1 MSCGGCGA
9 IRVRARSCP
18 FAHGDACQIM
28 AVPCLRVAI
37 PCFHAVTLACTLG
50 VAARTRRS
58 IRVCV
63 TTPLVHGGFMPRDA
77 ARLRAAL
84 LSCRRVP
91 PSQDQS
97 PALWADL
104 LNS

>member
-1 MSCGGCGA
+1 MSCGGRGA

-18 FAHGDACQIM
+18 FAHGDACHIM
-28 AVPCLRVAI
+28 TDPCLRVAI
-37 PCFHAVTLACTLG
+37 PCFHAVTLACALG

-63 TTPLVHGGFMPRDA
+63 TTPRAHGSFMPRDG

-84 LSCRRVP
+84 LSCGGGGYRPRKINR
-91 PSQDQS
+91 
-97 PALWADL
+97 L
-104 LNS
+104 LFGQTC